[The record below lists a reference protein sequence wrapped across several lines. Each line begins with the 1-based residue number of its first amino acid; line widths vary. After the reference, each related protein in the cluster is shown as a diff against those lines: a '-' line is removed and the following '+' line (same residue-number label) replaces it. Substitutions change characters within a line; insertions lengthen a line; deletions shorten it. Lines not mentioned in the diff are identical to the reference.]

1 MYEKLKICYAMLIAL
16 AHISDV
22 RGVWTHNYDFGVGFD
37 CIERK
42 IDGFWGWKQNK
53 ESRKF
58 CGYLPFFLFSL
69 LWLGL
74 WFIFFLILF

>member
-1 MYEKLKICYAMLIAL
+1 MSENLKICYAMLIAL

-53 ESRKF
+53 EITIF
-58 CGYLPFFLFSL
+58 CVALFF
-69 LWLGL
+69 
-74 WFIFFLILF
+74 